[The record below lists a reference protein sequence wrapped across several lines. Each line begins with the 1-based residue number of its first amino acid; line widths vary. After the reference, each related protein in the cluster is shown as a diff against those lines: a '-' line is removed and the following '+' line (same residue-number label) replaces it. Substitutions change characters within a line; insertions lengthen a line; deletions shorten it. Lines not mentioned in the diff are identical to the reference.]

1 MLDISEV
8 LKNLRKERGYT
19 IQTVANGVGIA
30 VRTYQNYEYGQR
42 EVSAEVLYKLADFYG
57 VTTDYLLG
65 RSQDQQKAIDRLAE
79 ECQMSALEKKI
90 VDGYLKLDPKMRE
103 DLMEFLHKSVREV
116 MTEENFPEEE
126 SEASEQEQETIT
138 TYIAARSGDDHPP
151 EVIETTT
158 DFSKFPPTNLKL

>member
-8 LKNLRKERGYT
+8 LKNLRKDHGYT

-42 EVSAEVLYKLADFYG
+42 EVSAEVLYKLAEFYG

-65 RSQDQQKAIDRLAE
+65 RSQDQQKALDRLAE
-79 ECQMSALEKKI
+79 EHRMSALEKKI

-103 DLMEFLHKSVREV
+103 DLMEFLHKSVLEV
-116 MTEENFPEEE
+116 MTEDKSSAEE
-126 SEASEQEQETIT
+126 SEANDYEVDQYSC
-138 TYIAARSGDDHPP
+138 GDVEDANA
-151 EVIETTT
+151 
-158 DFSKFPPTNLKL
+158 KKGAG